1 MRLGAPLEG
10 GALPPG
16 SAVLAAHPDDEV
28 VGAAVLL
35 ARSRGCRVIHLTDGA
50 PRDRRL
56 WPCAF
61 TGRSQYARL
70 RRAEAARSLA
80 LAGVDGER
88 IHGLGTID
96 QEAPRDLLR
105 LARELAALLQRLRP
119 PVLVIHP
126 YEGGHP
132 DHDAAALVGRAAAQI
147 LARAGLEAPRL
158 VEMTSYHAAHGG
170 LVTGVFLPDPAPQ
183 AEILASEAESAL
195 KHRMLAAHES
205 QAATLALFPPGP
217 ERFRRAPPADFS
229 RPPHPGET
237 YSERMGWM
245 RGEQFRCLA
254 ATALEELA
262 LPPVL
267 ARAGGPVPSLAASGR
282 R

>member
-1 MRLGAPLEG
+1 MRPGALLEG

-50 PRDRRL
+50 PRDQRL
-56 WPCAF
+56 WPHAF
-61 TGRSQYARL
+61 AGRPAYVRL
-70 RRAEAARSLA
+70 RRVEAARALA
-80 LAGVDGER
+80 LAGVDRER
-88 IHGLGTID
+88 IHALGGID
-96 QEAPRDLLR
+96 QEAPRQLSR
-105 LARELAALLQRLRP
+105 LARELVALLARLRP

-132 DHDAAALVGRAAAQI
+132 DHDAASLAGRAAAAM
-147 LARAGLEAPRL
+147 LARAGLDAPQL
-158 VEMTSYHAAHGG
+158 VEMTSYHAARDA
-170 LVTGVFLPDPAPQ
+170 LATGAFLPDPAPQ
-183 AEILASEAESAL
+183 VEIVASEAERAL
-195 KHRMLAAHES
+195 KCRMLAAHES

-237 YSERMGWM
+237 FSERMGWM

-254 ATALEELA
+254 AAALEELA
-262 LPPVL
+262 LPPLL
-267 ARAGGPVPSLAASGR
+267 ARAGGHVPSLAASGR